1 MFFYFVGA
9 GFGDVFA
16 AFQVFQQFGAV
27 FRRAEDGFHLAGDFA
42 AGAATR
48 EGEVAHGDAAFVERA
63 NVFVQQLAV
72 VAGGVE
78 EDGDGVFFVF
88 RREEDHFVL
97 ERFEF
102 GQERAV
108 TEVDRAVVAEF
119 DQVALQVV
127 FAVFGRVEDA
137 LLGDD
142 AAQAGHGAVADF
154 YGFQAEGVQF
164 LGDGGVVGVRGGSEC
179 QQGQGNGFFHV
190 FLCHGGKAADY
201 SASFPMRGSRFVVAA
216 AHAGRFGV

>member
-1 MFFYFVGA
+1 M
-9 GFGDVFA
+9 
-16 AFQVFQQFGAV
+16 
-27 FRRAEDGFHLAGDFA
+27 
-42 AGAATR
+42 
-48 EGEVAHGDAAFVERA
+48 
-63 NVFVQQLAV
+63 QQLAV

-108 TEVDRAVVAEF
+108 AEVDRAVVAEF

-164 LGDGGVVGVRGGSEC
+164 CGDGGVVGVGDGGER

-190 FLCHGGKAADY
+190 FLCHGGKVADY
-201 SASFPMRGSRFVVAA
+201 SASLIARGLRFIVAA
-216 AHAGRFGV
+216 SHAGRFGV